1 MDRKK
6 LIDSPEWDAGNAC
19 VVCGNP
25 HVQMHHILYGTA
37 NRKKSDKHG
46 YIIPLCYE
54 HHLGG
59 NGIHKNRVM
68 ATARNIKIGQALGYY
83 SLYSVTIPHFVLNIL
98 RRR

>member
-59 NGIHKNRVM
+59 NGIHKNRGM
-68 ATARNIKIGQALGYY
+68 ALRWMELAQEHFEKNKGTREEFIKEFGRSYL
-83 SLYSVTIPHFVLNIL
+83 
-98 RRR
+98 